1 MTQGV
6 LTYVLSTVKK
16 STRVTCC
23 FIQTII
29 RTRDNSERRALTSF
43 ERKRALHTYARHE
56 CFALKMRE
64 RLDSTRYLLKKLRTF
79 TMFVAA
85 MCACAQVTAQDNNHV
100 ETELIAEVRVEIT
113 NGPQKGVARFVPATV
128 LSQGEVVY
136 YTVRIKNPTSEY
148 LRDVS
153 VTQRI
158 PVNTVYVPDSASGP
172 GAEVLFSI
180 DGGVTFAAEEALKS
194 IGEGG
199 VAHRASEDE
208 YTHIQWRMKNA
219 LAPGAV
225 ALARFR
231 AIFQ

>member
-1 MTQGV
+1 M
-6 LTYVLSTVKK
+6 
-16 STRVTCC
+16 
-23 FIQTII
+23 
-29 RTRDNSERRALTSF
+29 
-43 ERKRALHTYARHE
+43 
-56 CFALKMRE
+56 
-64 RLDSTRYLLKKLRTF
+64 
-79 TMFVAA
+79 MFVVVTST
-85 MCACAQVTAQDNNHV
+85 CVQVTAQDNNDV
-100 ETELIAEVRVEIT
+100 ETELVAEVRVEIT
-113 NGPQKGVARFVPATV
+113 SGQHKGVARFVPATV

-148 LRDVS
+148 LRNVS

-172 GAEVLFSI
+172 GAEILFSI
-180 DGGVTFAAEEALKS
+180 DGGVTFAAQDALKR

-199 VAHRASEDE
+199 VELPASADE

-231 AIFQ
+231 AVFQ

>member
-1 MTQGV
+1 MMMRGHLC
-6 LTYVLSTVKK
+6 LT
-16 STRVTCC
+16 
-23 FIQTII
+23 
-29 RTRDNSERRALTSF
+29 
-43 ERKRALHTYARHE
+43 RHP
-56 CFALKMRE
+56 
-64 RLDSTRYLLKKLRTF
+64 LKKLRTF
-79 TMFVAA
+79 MMFVVAIS
-85 MCACAQVTAQDNNHV
+85 ACTQVTAQDNNDV
-100 ETELIAEVRVEIT
+100 ETELIAEVRVEFT
-113 NGPQKGVARFVPATV
+113 SGPHKGVARFVPANV

-194 IGEGG
+194 IGEDG
-199 VAHRASEDE
+199 VAQRASEDE
-208 YTHIQWRMKNA
+208 YTHIRWRMKNA

-231 AIFQ
+231 AVFQ

>member
-1 MTQGV
+1 
-6 LTYVLSTVKK
+6 
-16 STRVTCC
+16 
-23 FIQTII
+23 
-29 RTRDNSERRALTSF
+29 
-43 ERKRALHTYARHE
+43 
-56 CFALKMRE
+56 MRE
-64 RLDSTRYLLKKLRTF
+64 HLDSTRHLLKKLPTF
-79 TMFVAA
+79 TMFVVA
-85 MCACAQVTAQDNNHV
+85 MCTCAQVTAQDNNDV

-113 NGPQKGVARFVPATV
+113 SGPHKGVARFVPATV

-180 DGGVTFAAEEALKS
+180 DGGVTFAVEEALNS
-194 IGEGG
+194 IGEDG

-208 YTHIQWRMKNA
+208 YTHIQWRMQNA

-231 AIFQ
+231 AVFQ

>member
-1 MTQGV
+1 M
-6 LTYVLSTVKK
+6 
-16 STRVTCC
+16 
-23 FIQTII
+23 
-29 RTRDNSERRALTSF
+29 
-43 ERKRALHTYARHE
+43 RKH
-56 CFALKMRE
+56 
-64 RLDSTRYLLKKLRTF
+64 LDSTRHLLKKLRTF
-79 TMFVAA
+79 PMFVVA
-85 MCACAQVTAQDNNHV
+85 MCTCTQVTAQDNNNV

-113 NGPQKGVARFVPATV
+113 SGPHKGVARFVPATV

-158 PVNTVYVPDSASGP
+158 PVNTLYVPDSASGP
-172 GAEVLFSI
+172 GAEVLFSV
-180 DGGVTFAAEEALKS
+180 DGGVTFAAEEALNS
-194 IGEGG
+194 IGEDG

-208 YTHIQWRMKNA
+208 YTHIQWRMQNS

-231 AIFQ
+231 AVFQ

>member
-1 MTQGV
+1 MMMRGH
-6 LTYVLSTVKK
+6 LC
-16 STRVTCC
+16 STR
-23 FIQTII
+23 
-29 RTRDNSERRALTSF
+29 
-43 ERKRALHTYARHE
+43 H
-56 CFALKMRE
+56 
-64 RLDSTRYLLKKLRTF
+64 LLEKLRTSI
-79 TMFVAA
+79 MFVVA
-85 MCACAQVTAQDNNHV
+85 MCACAQVTAQDNNEV

-113 NGPQKGVARFVPATV
+113 SGPNRGVARFVPASV

-153 VTQRI
+153 VTQRV

-180 DGGVTFAAEEALKS
+180 DGGVTFAAKEALKS
-194 IGEGG
+194 IGEDG

-231 AIFQ
+231 AVFQ

>member
-1 MTQGV
+1 MMRGHLC
-6 LTYVLSTVKK
+6 LT
-16 STRVTCC
+16 
-23 FIQTII
+23 
-29 RTRDNSERRALTSF
+29 
-43 ERKRALHTYARHE
+43 RHPP
-56 CFALKMRE
+56 
-64 RLDSTRYLLKKLRTF
+64 KKLRTF
-79 TMFVAA
+79 MMFVVA
-85 MCACAQVTAQDNNHV
+85 MSACTQVTAQDNNDV

-113 NGPQKGVARFVPATV
+113 SGPHKGVARFVPASV

-180 DGGVTFAAEEALKS
+180 DGGVTFAADEDLKS
-194 IGEGG
+194 IGEDGL
-199 VAHRASEDE
+199 AQRASEDE
-208 YTHIQWRMKNA
+208 YTHIRWRMKNA

-231 AIFQ
+231 AVFQ

>member
-1 MTQGV
+1 V
-6 LTYVLSTVKK
+6 LTVVLNTLEK
-16 STRVTCC
+16 SMRVTCC

-29 RTRDNSERRALTSF
+29 RTRDNSERGAPRSF
-43 ERKRALHTYARHE
+43 ERKRWLHTYLRHE
-56 CFALKMRE
+56 CFAPKMRKH
-64 RLDSTRYLLKKLRTF
+64 LDSTRHLLKKLRTF
-79 TMFVAA
+79 SMFVVA
-85 MCACAQVTAQDNNHV
+85 MCTCTQVTAQDNNDV

-113 NGPQKGVARFVPATV
+113 SGPHKGVARFVPAAV

-172 GAEVLFSI
+172 GAEVLFSV
-180 DGGVTFAAEEALKS
+180 DGGATFAAEEALNS
-194 IGEGG
+194 IGEDG

-208 YTHIQWRMKNA
+208 YTHIQWRMQNA

-231 AIFQ
+231 AVFQ